1 MTAICIA
8 NHKGGV
14 GKTTTAV
21 NLAAGLA
28 RLNQRVL
35 LIDLDGQANATYA
48 LSGRVHPVP
57 SIYDVLVGEH
67 KLETIIW
74 QSNEENVWLAPGD
87 GRLQNIDVEL
97 AARPG
102 REWKLARALNGQDFD
117 YILLDTPPALGVLT
131 QNALAASDSVLIP
144 VALTEF
150 SLIGMDNRCDH
161 RELRAQLTWMTC
173 VPGVFATSGE
183 DTTTAREMES
193 PDSSEELASA
203 SEEPRSER
211 HRANSVRAARQ
222 QWAGRPHAA

>member
-8 NHKGGV
+8 NNKGGV

-35 LIDLDGQANATYA
+35 LVDLDGQANATYA

-57 SIYDVLVGEH
+57 SIYDVLVGER

-102 REWKLARALNGQDFD
+102 EVDGTDYLFVSEARF
-117 YILLDTPPALGVLT
+117 
-131 QNALAASDSVLIP
+131 
-144 VALTEF
+144 E
-150 SLIGMDNRCDH
+150 GM
-161 RELRAQLTWMTC
+161 
-173 VPGVFATSGE
+173 VF
-183 DTTTAREMES
+183 R
-193 PDSSEELASA
+193 EELLEHA
-203 SEEPRSER
+203 EVFGHRYGTPRAFVEA
-211 HRANSVRAARQ
+211 HL
-222 QWAGRPHAA
+222 